1 MPPRDAI
8 VAVDSTGFSTSLRG
22 EWLRDKWHKRR
33 GFVKAH
39 VAVDVE
45 TLDILGVVVT
55 DDTVGD
61 NGVFVPLVQQV
72 LDRGVTIKRVL
83 ADGAYDTLDDFD
95 MLGRHD
101 IEAGIKL
108 SKDASTKSRGLT
120 NARPRAVRE
129 RNFLGTWLWDKR
141 YGYSL
146 RWMIEYAS
154 SAVKRTMGSD
164 VRSRKRDLMF
174 SEVENKFWTWSDM
187 RREEFFN

>member
-1 MPPRDAI
+1 M
-8 VAVDSTGFSTSLRG
+8 
-22 EWLRDKWHKRR
+22 
-33 GFVKAH
+33 KAH

-45 TLDILGVVVT
+45 TLDILDVVVT

-174 SEVENKFWTWSDM
+174 SEVENKFWTWSEM
-187 RREEFFN
+187 RQEELFN